1 MIRILIEGAVMASFV
16 LSLNFW
22 VPAVAGLMH

>member
-1 MIRILIEGAVMASFV
+1 MVRILVEYAAMASFV
-16 LSLNFW
+16 LSLSFW